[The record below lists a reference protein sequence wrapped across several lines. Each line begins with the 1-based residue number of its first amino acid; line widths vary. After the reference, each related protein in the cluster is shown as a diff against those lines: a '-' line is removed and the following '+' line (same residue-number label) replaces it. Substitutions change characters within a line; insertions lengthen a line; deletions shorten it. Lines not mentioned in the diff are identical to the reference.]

1 MTRKYMTCINLSV
14 LGIDIDTSVVY
25 KITEDKEVHIECLYV
40 TDIDLEMTD
49 ILNINGALDKVLE
62 LVSVAP
68 ILAEYVSHE

>member
-25 KITEDKEVHIECLYV
+25 KITEDKEIHIECLYV
-40 TDIDLEMTD
+40 ADIDLEMTD